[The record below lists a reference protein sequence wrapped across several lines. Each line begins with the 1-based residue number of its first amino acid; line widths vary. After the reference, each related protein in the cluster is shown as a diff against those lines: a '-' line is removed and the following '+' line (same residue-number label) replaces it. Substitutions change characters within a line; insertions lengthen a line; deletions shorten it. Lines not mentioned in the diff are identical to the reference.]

1 MHYFSHKDMSILV
14 LISFYL
20 NLYICSLADDSFS
33 HAAGL
38 GEVQEYLY
46 LYPYTYTSAHTF
58 DAAGLGKVS

>member
-1 MHYFSHKDMSILV
+1 MQV

-58 DAAGLGKVS
+58 DAAGLGEVS